1 MKHLFV
7 LLLVGLCS
15 TSYAQKAPSPKAHP
29 YYGRGFYERVNVG
42 ESNTDLRMTLRQILQ
57 WDHKKVQGDFDEISQ
72 RCQGNGCYRH
82 TAIGY
87 SNARTFLLGYFYLV
101 QKGNQYGVRDVYC
114 EKIYG
119 PEDFRGN
126 DRPGPNR
133 IPDHRVVN
141 VEHTWPQ
148 SRFSGRYDKEY
159 QKSDLHH
166 LYPTD
171 TELNSIRSSFPFG
184 DVERDMGSTLKCGG
198 NARIGVGERGGT
210 VFEVPDHHKGN
221 VARSIFYFATR
232 YDMQVDPAQELTLR
246 QWNKQDPVDA
256 EEAARNEEIY
266 KAQGNRNPF
275 VDYPILVDRIS
286 DF

>member
-1 MKHLFV
+1 MKSFLTLFV
-7 LLLVGLCS
+7 VLFAVQS
-15 TSYAQKAPSPKAHP
+15 WAQRGPSQQAHP
-29 YYGRGFYERVNVG
+29 YYGRGFYERVSRG
-42 ESNTDLRMTLRQILQ
+42 ESNTDLRMTIRQILQ
-57 WDHKKVQGDFDEISQ
+57 WDHRRVEGDFDEIAEG
-72 RCQGNGCYRH
+72 CQGRGCYRH
-82 TAIGY
+82 SPVGY

-101 QKGNQYGVRDVYC
+101 QQGGQFGVRDVYC
-114 EKIYG
+114 DKVYG
-119 PEDFRGN
+119 PNEFRG

-148 SRFSGRYDKEY
+148 SRFSRRYDTET

-184 DVERDMGSTLKCGG
+184 DVQKDMGGSLKCGG
-198 NARIGVGERGGT
+198 QSRFGITHGGET

-221 VARSIFYFATR
+221 VARAVFYFAIR
-232 YDMQVDPAQELTLR
+232 YDMQIDPRQEGNLR
-246 QWNKQDPVDA
+246 DWNRMDPVDQ
-256 EEAARNEEIY
+256 EEMARNDEIF

-275 VDYPILVDRIS
+275 VDYPALADRIS